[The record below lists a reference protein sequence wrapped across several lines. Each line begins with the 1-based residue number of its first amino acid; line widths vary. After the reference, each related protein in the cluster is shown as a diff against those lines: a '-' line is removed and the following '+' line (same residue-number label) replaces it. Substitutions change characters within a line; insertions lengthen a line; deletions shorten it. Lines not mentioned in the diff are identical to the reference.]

1 MVAKRPQCQY
11 SGQSLVVRYE
21 PDASTCV
28 NAIASYTSLHVLSHP
43 SSKVRSSTS
52 KISVAAACL
61 ATLGVR
67 GHQIKNNLYMA
78 FCQPKR
84 WAFFHHTK
92 DPRVKMQSPTYHSIN
107 QLHLFVVNIPR
118 KKPYHLLTCWFVS
131 IFSGK
136 GRNVGCRQ
144 ETSAAL
150 IGGFIARRC
159 LSLCWQ
165 ARKPNWIN

>member
-92 DPRVKMQSPTYHSIN
+92 DPRVKMQSPTYHYQPITSICGKYTKKETVSLVN
-107 QLHLFVVNIPR
+107 MLVRKHLFR
-118 KKPYHLLTCWFVS
+118 
-131 IFSGK
+131 
-136 GRNVGCRQ
+136 
-144 ETSAAL
+144 
-150 IGGFIARRC
+150 
-159 LSLCWQ
+159 
-165 ARKPNWIN
+165 